1 MLKVTE
7 FIDQVVKETKK
18 ISWSTR
24 KETTVSMMMVFGMVL
39 IASLFFLLVDM
50 TMYKVIQLL
59 LNFGV
64 N

>member
-7 FIDQVVKETKK
+7 FIDQVVKETGK

-24 KETTVSMMMVFGMVL
+24 KETTVSVMMVIVMVI
-39 IASLFFLLVDM
+39 IASLLFLLVD
-50 TMYKVIQLL
+50 TALHKVVQLL
-59 LNFGV
+59 LNLGV

>member
-7 FIDQVVKETKK
+7 FIDQVVKETGK

-24 KETTVSMMMVFGMVL
+24 KETTVSMMMVIVMVI
-39 IASLFFLLVDM
+39 IASLLFLLVD
-50 TMYKVIQLL
+50 TALHKIVQLL
-59 LNFGV
+59 LNLGV